1 MIVEAE
7 QKGQLKISN
16 AEQNR
21 IYEEEKRKVW
31 DLQWKALSDP
41 VPPPLDVA
49 DDDRPVPTPAAM
61 GPRYGRSDSRRAMS
75 RGHSLAATPFVDS
88 PREMS
93 PSQYSADGESHF
105 TGNPY
110 GGKVLRIKRVV
121 GPACLYART
130 GITHAIV
137 GQGQGAI

>member
-1 MIVEAE
+1 MDAVEAE

-31 DLQWKALSDP
+31 DLQAKALSDP
-41 VPPPLDVA
+41 VPPPLDVV
-49 DDDRPVPTPAAM
+49 DDDRPVPTPSAM
-61 GPRYGRSDSRRAMS
+61 GPRFGRSDNRRAMS
-75 RGHSLAATPFVDS
+75 RGQSLAATPFADS

-110 GGKVLRIKRVV
+110 GGKVLRIKR
-121 GPACLYART
+121 
-130 GITHAIV
+130 IV
-137 GQGQGAI
+137 GRS